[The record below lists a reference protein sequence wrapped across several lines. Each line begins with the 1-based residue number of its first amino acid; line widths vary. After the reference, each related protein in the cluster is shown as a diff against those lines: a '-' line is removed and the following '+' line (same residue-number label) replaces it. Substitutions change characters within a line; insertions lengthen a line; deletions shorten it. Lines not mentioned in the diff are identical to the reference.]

1 MEKCAWGPDCPICKE
16 EENANRNKNET
27 RGDAHHIAQD
37 YHDEALRKR
46 REWEERMEKLND
58 KYGLDYYSSS
68 DSGSDWEE
76 EPRYE
81 TLE

>member
-1 MEKCAWGPDCPICKE
+1 MRSASHYPRLSWWGPK
-16 EENANRNKNET
+16 
-27 RGDAHHIAQD
+27 
-37 YHDEALRKR
+37 KR

-81 TLE
+81 TLV